1 MFLGFKEGE
10 NFVEMKKPSKK
21 KSFAFSWEGPFYVC
35 KVLGWSLFFG
45 TR

>member
-10 NFVEMKKPSKK
+10 TFVEMKKPKK

-35 KVLGWSLFFG
+35 KVLGWSLVFA